1 MERRERELAVAGNG
15 LLVTGENMDLGL
27 ISDLNLGK
35 NRKIRERRVES
46 SIQLMN

>member
-27 ISDLNLGK
+27 ICDSKSK
-35 NRKIRERRVES
+35 NWKIRERRVES
-46 SIQLMN
+46 STELMN